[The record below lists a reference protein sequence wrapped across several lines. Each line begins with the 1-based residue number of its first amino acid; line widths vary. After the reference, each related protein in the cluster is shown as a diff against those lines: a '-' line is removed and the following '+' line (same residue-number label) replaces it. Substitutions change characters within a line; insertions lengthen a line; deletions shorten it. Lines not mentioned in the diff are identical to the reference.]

1 VLTAPRFSGIMVIPN
16 KEKTM
21 NFTDFTLEQLTDSDG
36 NFRYRAD
43 PMINN
48 IEIIS
53 NRKKAY
59 RPLPAPPTRRQLT
72 GWTVEQVGP
81 KMWRVFRNST
91 TQGKQAVMSF
101 STPESAQSFADGCGK
116 EHKTPTKMSA
126 ASLRNKAKEHL
137 SAEEKAELEAIKNGE
152 GI

>member
-1 VLTAPRFSGIMVIPN
+1 MPTS
-16 KEKTM
+16 
-21 NFTDFTLEQLTDSDG
+21 FTLDQLTDSNDD
-36 NFRYRAD
+36 FRFRQD

-48 IEIIS
+48 IEITS
-53 NRKKAY
+53 SRKKVY
-59 RPLPAPPTRRQLT
+59 RPVAAPPTRKQLT

-91 TQGKQAVMSF
+91 TMGKQAIIDY
-101 STPESAQSFADGCGK
+101 PDEAGAQSFADGCNG
-116 EHKTPTKMSA
+116 EHKNPTKMSA

-137 SAEEKAELEAIKNGE
+137 SDEEKAELAAIKNGE

>member
-1 VLTAPRFSGIMVIPN
+1 MPTSFSL
-16 KEKTM
+16 
-21 NFTDFTLEQLTDSDG
+21 DQLTDSND
-36 NFRYRAD
+36 NFRYRPD

-48 IEIIS
+48 IEVTS
-53 NRKKAY
+53 SRKKAY
-59 RPLPAPPTRRQLT
+59 KPQPKPPTRKQLT

-91 TQGKQAVMSF
+91 TQGKQAIMDYN
-101 STPESAQSFADGCGK
+101 TPEGAQSFADGCNG
-116 EHKTPTKMSA
+116 EHKNPTKMSA

-137 SAEEKAELEAIKNGE
+137 SDEEKADLAALAAGE

>member
-1 VLTAPRFSGIMVIPN
+1 MPTA
-16 KEKTM
+16 
-21 NFTDFTLEQLTDSDG
+21 FTLDQLSDSNDD
-36 NFRYRAD
+36 FRYRQD

-48 IEIIS
+48 IEITS
-53 NRKKAY
+53 NRKKVY
-59 RPLPAPPTRRQLT
+59 RPQPAPPTRKQLT

-91 TQGKQAVMSF
+91 TQGKQAVIDYN
-101 STPESAQSFADGCGK
+101 TPEGAQSFADGCNG
-116 EHKTPTKMSA
+116 EHKNPTKMSA

-137 SAEEKAELEAIKNGE
+137 TDEEKADLAALANGE

>member
-1 VLTAPRFSGIMVIPN
+1 MTTFSLDQLSDSN
-16 KEKTM
+16 D
-21 NFTDFTLEQLTDSDG
+21 DFC
-36 NFRYRAD
+36 YRAD

-53 NRKKAY
+53 NRKKVY
-59 RPLPAPPTRRQLT
+59 RPQPAPPTRKQLA

-91 TQGKQAVMSF
+91 TQGKQAIIDFNS
-101 STPESAQSFADGCGK
+101 PEGAQSFADGCNG
-116 EHKTPTKMSA
+116 EHKNPTKMSA
-126 ASLRNKAKEHL
+126 SSLRNKAKEHL
-137 SAEEKAELEAIKNGE
+137 SDEEKADLAALAAGE

>member
-1 VLTAPRFSGIMVIPN
+1 MPTA
-16 KEKTM
+16 
-21 NFTDFTLEQLTDSDG
+21 FTLDQLTDSNDD
-36 NFRYRAD
+36 FQYRPD

-53 NRKKAY
+53 NRKKVY
-59 RPLPAPPTRRQLT
+59 RPVAAPPTRKQLT

-91 TQGKQAVMSF
+91 TMGKQAVIDYN
-101 STPESAQSFADGCGK
+101 TPEGAQSFADGCNG
-116 EHKTPTKMSA
+116 EHKNPTKMSA

-137 SAEEKAELEAIKNGE
+137 SDEEKADLAALAAGE